1 MSTTYRP
8 ESYSDVFDALKRGNV
23 PYVIVSGMAVLL
35 HGYLRPVFDL
45 DIVIG
50 TTAPEQN
57 AAMLALM
64 SVGFVSSVLIP
75 PHLATVL
82 RMFDQSERELD
93 AFCKYHIPFPELWAD
108 RVELPVGN
116 TVASVVSLDHLLR
129 AKRITGRPHDLE
141 DVEGLLKLNDK

>member
-1 MSTTYRP
+1 
-8 ESYSDVFDALKRGNV
+8 
-23 PYVIVSGMAVLL
+23 MAVLL
-35 HGYLRPVFDL
+35 HGYVRPVFDL

-50 TTAPEQN
+50 ATPHEQN
-57 AAMLALM
+57 AALLALM
-64 SVGFVSSVLIP
+64 SVGFVSSVLVP

-93 AFCKYHIPFPELWAD
+93 AFCKYHIPFAELWAD

-116 TVASVVSLDHLLR
+116 TVASVASLDHLLR

-141 DVEGLLKLNDK
+141 DVAGLLRLRDA